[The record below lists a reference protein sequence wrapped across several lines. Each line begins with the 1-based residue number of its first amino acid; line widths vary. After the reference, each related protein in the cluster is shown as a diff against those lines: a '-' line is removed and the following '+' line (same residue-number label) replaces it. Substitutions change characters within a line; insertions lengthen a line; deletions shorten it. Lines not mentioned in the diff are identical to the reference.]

1 MNITVTKWGN
11 SLGIRIPQATT
22 KSWKL
27 ENGDT
32 VDMEIKEN
40 EIIIKKPLKKTAKD
54 IIAEFYHRPYDEVV
68 ALADAGKLE
77 QDAELDWGEDVG
89 NEVLD

>member
-32 VDMEIKEN
+32 VDIEIKEN
-40 EIIIKKPLKKTAKD
+40 EIIINYAIALFLFYA
-54 IIAEFYHRPYDEVV
+54 II
-68 ALADAGKLE
+68 
-77 QDAELDWGEDVG
+77 
-89 NEVLD
+89 